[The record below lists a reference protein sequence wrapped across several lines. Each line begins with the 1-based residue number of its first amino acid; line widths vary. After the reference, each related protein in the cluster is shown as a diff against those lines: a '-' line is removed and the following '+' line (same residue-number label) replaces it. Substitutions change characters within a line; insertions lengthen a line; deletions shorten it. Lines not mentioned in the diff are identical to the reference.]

1 MPDPGPIAP
10 IAPGDVPIPVRG
22 SVMLAAASLEL
33 GNWLASI
40 SAVPGLVH
48 QTQDLLASEL
58 SRALSINAALDRA
71 QAARSTFVPGL
82 GLDGLATI
90 INAPAPALATGAG
103 LPTHPGNGGNVGPAA
118 SLGTDV
124 NNYANQTQ
132 TEVNNNLAVAPIA

>member
-1 MPDPGPIAP
+1 MPDAEAIAP

-40 SAVPGLVH
+40 AGVPAIIDH
-48 QTQDLLASEL
+48 TQDLLASEL
-58 SRALSINAALDRA
+58 SRALSINAALDHA

-82 GLDGLATI
+82 GLDGLAAI
-90 INAPAPALATGAG
+90 ITGPAPAITTGAG
-103 LPTHPGNGGNVGPAA
+103 LPPHPGNGGNFGPAA
-118 SLGTDV
+118 GLGTDI

-132 TEVNNNLAVAPIA
+132 TEVNNNLAVAPIV